1 MSDFILVH
9 LVDGGTRLVPT
20 RLINC
25 IAQPVT
31 GATVMKLDT
40 SRSYLEVFEIQ
51 ETPLNIYDQINRGW
65 KV

>member
-9 LVDGGTRLVPT
+9 LAGGGTRLVPT

-25 IAQPVT
+25 IAKPVA
-31 GATVMKLDT
+31 GATVMKLQT

-51 ETPLNIYDQINRGW
+51 ETPLEIWQTIDAIRG
-65 KV
+65 